1 MMVTLCCRFQGQKLH
16 FKDADVLVFPFFFS
30 TTIGLICL
38 IFSDVLGNM
47 GWFHV
52 LELFVL
58 NKLLLAQAPWLTLLL
73 WRVFVVEAIH
83 RKKKKVLLYA
93 SFKTT
98 CHFGQLLTSV
108 LCRCTSRPEECRE
121 QTGVPR
127 LCNIFLLTEPFLFL
141 SCRLQWCIFLLGAEK
156 SVFASVQDDEHK
168 TSKAKP
174 QLVSH
179 RLRDASVV
187 AETGG
192 REAWMKTKK
201 IGR

>member
-1 MMVTLCCRFQGQKLH
+1 M
-16 FKDADVLVFPFFFS
+16 
-30 TTIGLICL
+30 
-38 IFSDVLGNM
+38 
-47 GWFHV
+47 
-52 LELFVL
+52 
-58 NKLLLAQAPWLTLLL
+58 
-73 WRVFVVEAIH
+73 EAIH
-83 RKKKKVLLYA
+83 RKKKVLLCA
-93 SFKTT
+93 SFKTS

-108 LCRCTSRPEECRE
+108 LCRCTSRPEECWE

-127 LCNIFLLTEPFLFL
+127 LCNIFFLTEPFLFL

-192 REAWMKTKK
+192 EGGLDEDKK
-201 IGR
+201 DR